1 MTILGAVALDA
12 ETAVAWADTAVF
24 AADTAAPIGHAVK
37 LTVNPLACVA
47 GVGAGWGAVA
57 IEGANVLIAA
67 IGLDELVDE
76 LPAKLRRVAFRVAPQ
91 MERVDSGS
99 YAGCVFAAVG
109 WSRRYS
115 RMLVYEFSALTAFEP
130 RMTTCVTV
138 PELPPLIVPTSADW
152 SAIVDAAEHQMR
164 EFRRTSPETDGQLVA
179 AVLRPGSIMA
189 GPLLSFAKEA
199 TTPL

>member
-1 MTILGAVALDA
+1 MTILGAIAVDA

-24 AADTAAPIGHAVK
+24 AADTTAPIGHAVK

-57 IEGANVLIAA
+57 VEGANALIAT
-67 IGLDELVDE
+67 IGLDELVEE

-109 WSRRYS
+109 WSRCYG

-130 RMTTCVTV
+130 RMTTAVCV
-138 PELPPLIVPTSADW
+138 PELPPLIVPASADW
-152 SAIVDAAEHQMR
+152 SAIADAAEHQMR
-164 EFRRTSPETDGQLVA
+164 EFRRVRPETDGQLVA
-179 AVLRPGSIMA
+179 AVLRPGCITA
-189 GPLLSFAKEA
+189 APLLSFARVRG
-199 TTPL
+199 